1 MTDGT
6 PVGHR
11 RRRTLSVILLGA
23 ILCPTNALA
32 APPTKDECIDANRQ
46 AQSLRRTG
54 KLHAAQAALLVC
66 VNPTCPAPVVDD
78 CTSRLD
84 EVQRVMPS
92 LVFEVQD
99 SAGKDVTKVTVTID
113 GMPFASTLDGT
124 ALPADPGEHTFAFE
138 VAGQPPVTQ
147 QLVLHEG
154 DKGRR
159 EHVVV
164 GGGAPAIAP
173 VVPAAAPAASQT
185 EAASPG
191 KGQRIAGLV
200 AGGLGIVSLGLGA
213 VLGVNAS
220 SSWSS
225 SQNECS
231 TPTNCPNH
239 AGAVSDHDTALNDAT
254 FSTIGFIAGG
264 VLVAG
269 GVILFFTAPTREG
282 GAAASTAMRVV
293 PSVAPGA
300 AAVSLQGTF

>member
-6 PVGHR
+6 PVRHR
-11 RRRTLSVILLGA
+11 RGWALSVILLGA
-23 ILCPTNALA
+23 SLFATNALA

-46 AQSLRRTG
+46 AQTLRRAG
-54 KLHAAQAALLVC
+54 KLHAAQAALVVC
-66 VNPTCPAPVVDD
+66 VNPTCPAPVIDD

-84 EVQRVMPS
+84 ELQRVMPS

-99 SAGKDVTKVTVTID
+99 GAGKDVMKVTVTID
-113 GMPFASTLDGT
+113 GMPFASALDGA

-138 VAGQPPVTQ
+138 VAGQPPVTR

-154 DKGRR
+154 DKGRH

-173 VVPAAAPAASQT
+173 VERAAGHPASQA

-191 KGQRIAGLV
+191 RGQRIAGLV

-213 VLGVNAS
+213 VFGVSAS

-239 AGAVSDHDTALNDAT
+239 AGAVSDHDTAVNDAT
-254 FSTIGFIAGG
+254 YSTIGFIAGG

-269 GVILFFTAPTREG
+269 GVVLFFTAPTREG
-282 GAAASTAMRVV
+282 GAAPSTAMRVV
-293 PSVAPGA
+293 PSLAPGA
-300 AAVSLQGTF
+300 AGVSLQGTF